1 MHSPRLTDPGPG
13 HDALPAFP
21 AGAALESP
29 TALQQR
35 GIRLRPCATGD
46 ISFLTSLYRQLRAA
60 ELAPLPWPDA
70 QKHAFIDS
78 QFALQHRHYLTHYP
92 NADFLLIECNGE
104 PIGRLYLSRQM
115 PEFLIIDI
123 SLAPEWRNGGVGTA
137 LIRHAQTLAENAGA
151 GLNLHVDQRNDDA
164 RRLYERLGFIA
175 TDMEGLYI
183 GMRWPMSND
192 AQDGEETRASQ
203 LS

>member
-1 MHSPRLTDPGPG
+1 MTDPGPG
-13 HDALPAFP
+13 HGALPAFP

-35 GIRLRPCATGD
+35 GIRLRPCAAGD

-123 SLAPEWRNGGVGTA
+123 SLAPGWRNSGIGTA

-151 GLNLHVDQRNDDA
+151 GLNLHVEQRNDAA
-164 RRLYERLGFIA
+164 RKLYDRLGFIA
-175 TDMEGLYI
+175 TDTEGFHT
-183 GMRWPMSND
+183 GMRWP
-192 AQDGEETRASQ
+192 ASTGTQ
-203 LS
+203 NKQEIQSKQAS